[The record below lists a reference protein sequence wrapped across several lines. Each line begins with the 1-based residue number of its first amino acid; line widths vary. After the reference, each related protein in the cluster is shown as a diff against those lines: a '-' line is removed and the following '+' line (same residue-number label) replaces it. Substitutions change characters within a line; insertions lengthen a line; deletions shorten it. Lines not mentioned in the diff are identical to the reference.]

1 MNSSAR
7 IFGGWAET
15 GSLEVLAHSESITRL
30 SRSKEFFFV
39 SLVDDL
45 NRAENAIFN
54 VRRGPVIASSA
65 ATRAIRRRLIGLDG
79 AGGGRRWKYME
90 TDDRGR
96 RGRLD
101 DGRERMSGL
110 EGRCHVVT

>member
-15 GSLEVLAHSESITRL
+15 GSLEVLAHSEMCITRL
-30 SRSKEFFFV
+30 SRSEEFFFV

-54 VRRGPVIASSA
+54 VHKAISRVI
-65 ATRAIRRRLIGLDG
+65 
-79 AGGGRRWKYME
+79 
-90 TDDRGR
+90 DRGVINPQQ
-96 RGRLD
+96 
-101 DGRERMSGL
+101 SL
-110 EGRCHVVT
+110 ET

>member
-7 IFGGWAET
+7 ILGGWAET

-54 VRRGPVIASSA
+54 VHK
-65 ATRAIRRRLIGLDG
+65 AISRMI
-79 AGGGRRWKYME
+79 
-90 TDDRGR
+90 DRGVINPQQ
-96 RGRLD
+96 
-101 DGRERMSGL
+101 SL
-110 EGRCHVVT
+110 ET